1 MTFTG
6 TANFTFLP
14 SSIFPILG
22 FKLNTTYSS
31 TLFILTGVFPMS
43 VLGTRKLKICSDKL
57 SLNNMD
63 SYSKSQSIIQYDE
76 MTVNTYP
83 TICHQYLVQTTSI
96 NMLIY
101 LNMQLL
107 NTNFRKRGFT
117 TDLDIRECSITDSVT
132 LPDTEDFNNDTAN
145 FDWKYEI
152 NNIILIDEEFR
163 FTMYQQHQSDVII
176 HEFLEKNV
184 VGTITYNSD
193 QLLIRTTFGYA
204 STQGVCSFGYQL
216 NILGWNK
223 LKIIEEVS

>member
-1 MTFTG
+1 MHFLIMYTS
-6 TANFTFLP
+6 NFTFLP

-22 FKLNTTYSS
+22 FKLNTTYSC

-117 TDLDIRECSITDSVT
+117 TDLDKKGRRIGCI
-132 LPDTEDFNNDTAN
+132 
-145 FDWKYEI
+145 
-152 NNIILIDEEFR
+152 
-163 FTMYQQHQSDVII
+163 
-176 HEFLEKNV
+176 
-184 VGTITYNSD
+184 
-193 QLLIRTTFGYA
+193 
-204 STQGVCSFGYQL
+204 
-216 NILGWNK
+216 
-223 LKIIEEVS
+223 